1 MTRVSRVIAAMALLF
16 ASAAHGAA
24 ARFVVGG
31 GGLPIAMEEWGNPA
45 GPAVVLIHG
54 AGFSK
59 EYWAL
64 QEADVELAKRF
75 HFVSFDLRG
84 HGASGKPWHEAE
96 YTDTA
101 LWADDLAAVITAAKF
116 DRPTII
122 AWSMGGYAAVDYV
135 RKYGTGSLAGL
146 MMVSTTGGLIPAKKV
161 VRTDPAYG
169 QANTDLMSGD
179 LDRFAAGGA
188 ALVPFMSGTTLS
200 PATRAA
206 WSRQQ
211 FSWPV
216 YSRRAMRG
224 FRIDNADMV
233 GKLPLPVE
241 FVIGGKDAAMPV
253 AGLKSLAARL
263 PHGRVIAFADAGHT
277 VSADTP
283 VAFDAALSRFVVDVQ
298 SPAQP

>member
-241 FVIGGKDAAMPV
+241 FVIGGKDAARPV